1 MEAHPN
7 ALGARI
13 NDYGQTALHL
23 AASLGHVRMVEEL
36 VGLMEPQYLKIVDD
50 DGFTPLAIAACNS
63 GHLRL
68 AQYMVN
74 KNCNILTIPIKKQN
88 LLPVTLALQP
98 SYNEMGYYLYSLTPL
113 ELLKAKMAFKALGFS
128 IGVSEWEN
136 LACHR
141 YFPMEVDLS
150 SGNDGF
156 TIDVVDGSFSKPP
169 NEDDEDHKEGF
180 MTWRKKNAAAMHAI
194 LISCG
199 TQAFSHIS
207 QVFEAKVAWNILN
220 LTYNYNSPLDQSE
233 LELES
238 VSEAPLPDGCIA
250 SSVDPS
256 SFKSSTILY
265 KSIFENNWNAT
276 KAFMEAHPNALGARI
291 NDYGQTTLHF
301 AASLGH
307 VRMVEELVGLMEPQH
322 LKIVDDDGFTPLAI
336 AASYSG
342 HLRIAQCMVN
352 KNCNI
357 LTIPTK
363 KENLLPV
370 SLALQHGYI
379 DMGHYLYS
387 LTPLELLKAE
397 NGIHGVRLLYWCLRM
412 GELGVALDLLK
423 KCQELVLAQLSNGTI
438 PILKI
443 ASMPS
448 VFSNG
453 NELVFWKRWIYNCA
467 SLLSKFISKA
477 YNMLGMKEI
486 YKLKLVHAQATQ
498 ILKLL
503 CEKVSLLESEED
515 GIKVFNGMCDAARE
529 GNVEFVVEV
538 SKAHPPLIQH
548 FTDNLWSIFF
558 YAIACRQAE
567 VFSLIHGLR
576 FKHGLATSIDRSK
589 NTMLHVAANLAP
601 SSKLNRISGPAFQM
615 QSELQWFKAEDL
627 FKENHTKLRKEG
639 EKWMKETASS
649 CSVVGALVV
658 TIMFATAFTVPGGDN
673 QDSGYPMFMEKKL
686 FILFLIS
693 DALSLFSSATS
704 VLMFLGIL
712 TSRYAEED
720 FLISLPTKLIIGL
733 STLFLSIATMMI
745 AFSSTILLMLQQAS
759 HSWVYLPIIIL
770 ASVPVTLFVLLQF
783 PLLVQM
789 ISSTYGPG
797 MFKRNVK
804 PWIGGPDILEGS
816 RTKIKGA

>member
-13 NDYGQTALHL
+13 NDYGQTALHM

-68 AQYMVN
+68 AQCMVN

-113 ELLKAKMAFKALGFS
+113 ELLKA
-128 IGVSEWEN
+128 
-136 LACHR
+136 
-141 YFPMEVDLS
+141 
-150 SGNDGF
+150 
-156 TIDVVDGSFSKPP
+156 
-169 NEDDEDHKEGF
+169 
-180 MTWRKKNAAAMHAI
+180 
-194 LISCG
+194 
-199 TQAFSHIS
+199 
-207 QVFEAKVAWNILN
+207 
-220 LTYNYNSPLDQSE
+220 
-233 LELES
+233 
-238 VSEAPLPDGCIA
+238 
-250 SSVDPS
+250 
-256 SFKSSTILY
+256 
-265 KSIFENNWNAT
+265 
-276 KAFMEAHPNALGARI
+276 
-291 NDYGQTTLHF
+291 
-301 AASLGH
+301 
-307 VRMVEELVGLMEPQH
+307 
-322 LKIVDDDGFTPLAI
+322 
-336 AASYSG
+336 
-342 HLRIAQCMVN
+342 
-352 KNCNI
+352 
-357 LTIPTK
+357 
-363 KENLLPV
+363 
-370 SLALQHGYI
+370 
-379 DMGHYLYS
+379 
-387 LTPLELLKAE
+387 E
-397 NGIHGVRLLYWCLRM
+397 NGIQGVRLLYWCFRM

-423 KCQELVLAQLSNGTI
+423 KCQELVFAQRSNGKI
-438 PILKI
+438 PILNI
-443 ASMPS
+443 AGMPS
-448 VFSNG
+448 IFSNG
-453 NELVFWKRWIYNCA
+453 SGLVFWKRWIYNCA
-467 SLLSKFISKA
+467 SLLVKFISKA

-486 YKLKLVHAQATQ
+486 YKMKLVHAQATQ

-503 CEKVSLLESEED
+503 CEKVSVLESEED
-515 GIKVFNGMCDAARE
+515 CIKVFNGMCDAARE
-529 GNVEFVVEV
+529 GNAEFVVEL
-538 SKAHPPLIQH
+538 SKASPPLIQRS
-548 FTDNLWSIFF
+548 TDNLWSIFF

-615 QSELQWFKAEDL
+615 QSELQWFKEVENVVPQGYRVHQNFDGMQAEDL

-649 CSVVGALVV
+649 CSVVGAFVV

-733 STLFLSIATMMI
+733 STLFLSIATIMI

-770 ASVPVTLFVLLQF
+770 SSVPVTLFVLLQF

-797 MFKRNVK
+797 MFKRNMK

-816 RTKIKGA
+816 RAKIKGA